1 LRTEKEFYVEEQEA
15 MDSGHDWTYEDQ
27 ESPSPYEI
35 SLFID
40 ELEDLLCSGFSVP
53 LSSRV
58 LVDQEQCLDA
68 LEILRANLPWE
79 MLEAKRILSEQ
90 EVVVEQ
96 AEVEAEEIRQLA
108 ERQAAFILDQSHL
121 VKMAETRAREL
132 VEAAEQEAAQILR
145 LAAQDSRDL
154 YESLERELDL
164 LVRDIKE
171 LLTSRLRGL
180 RD

>member
-1 LRTEKEFYVEEQEA
+1 
-15 MDSGHDWTYEDQ
+15 MDSDRGWTCEDQ

-35 SLFID
+35 SLFMD
-40 ELEDLLCSGFSVP
+40 ELEDLLCSGHSIP
-53 LSSRV
+53 LSSRA

-90 EVVVEQ
+90 EVVLAQ
-96 AEVEAEEIRQLA
+96 AEAEAEEIRQLA
-108 ERQAAFILDQSHL
+108 ERQAEFILDESHL
-121 VKMAETRAREL
+121 VKIAETRAREL

-154 YESLERELDL
+154 YQGLERELDL
-164 LVRDIKE
+164 LLCDIKE
-171 LLTSRLRGL
+171 LLKSRLRGL
-180 RD
+180 GD